1 MKFLWILF
9 IQGTNCLTLE
19 EDYHIF
25 WYRSVLQWSKI
36 KANQKCTKMYGDNRH
51 HENNFQFTVSKNLAQ
66 TSTWRTKSVTCL
78 HPCSR
83 DLETCLLS
91 ITEEDVIDNR
101 HRYISQLEPG
111 LINTITMPQSK
122 DCAPF
127 SWALNSPGK
136 PPFLCVYSSGMLT
149 EDDWFHLVESWLWN
163 PRNLWHQCCS
173 HCDMLEGHQIKK

>member
-1 MKFLWILF
+1 MEFLWILF

-36 KANQKCTKMYGDNRH
+36 KANQKCTKMYGHNRH
-51 HENNFQFTVSKNLAQ
+51 HENNFQFRVSKNLAQ

-136 PPFLCVYSSGMLT
+136 PPFLAKGQT
-149 EDDWFHLVESWLWN
+149 
-163 PRNLWHQCCS
+163 
-173 HCDMLEGHQIKK
+173 QIKHVFQQHWHVTQQDQHMKQQDQHGFIEVNKHM